1 MNDKKTADTEKKM
14 SVAEKIVHTVEDQ
27 RTRSWSLLGLLM
39 LAVLAALYLG
49 RDLLL
54 PIALALILNLVF
66 APFVRRLNVM
76 RIPEP
81 LAAAVVVIG
90 LLSVFAIG
98 TYNFAGPAADWLEN
112 APQHIRDVGTKLRRI
127 SEPVQDINLAGE
139 QMTATTQSIAAGNNG
154 NQKVQVVTVKS
165 QTLAGVVLNAAKKV
179 ALSTIGMLVLLYFL
193 LASGD
198 LFLRKVIDMTPR
210 LADKQ
215 RAVTLL
221 RQIESEVS
229 NYLLTVAVINACLG
243 AAVALAMYVMGVPNP
258 VLWGVMA
265 GLFNF
270 VPYLGDIVSFSVL
283 TAVGLLTFDEL
294 WRGLLVPGVFYL
306 LTALEGYV
314 VSPLI
319 IGQRLRLN
327 PVVIVLSVLFWGW
340 MWGILGA
347 VLAVPILVVL
357 KSVCAHVEP
366 LQSFGEFLEG

>member
-1 MNDKKTADTEKKM
+1 
-14 SVAEKIVHTVEDQ
+14 
-27 RTRSWSLLGLLM
+27 
-39 LAVLAALYLG
+39 
-49 RDLLL
+49 
-54 PIALALILNLVF
+54 
-66 APFVRRLNVM
+66 
-76 RIPEP
+76 
-81 LAAAVVVIG
+81 
-90 LLSVFAIG
+90 
-98 TYNFAGPAADWLEN
+98 
-112 APQHIRDVGTKLRRI
+112 
-127 SEPVQDINLAGE
+127 
-139 QMTATTQSIAAGNNG
+139 MTATTQSIAAGNNG